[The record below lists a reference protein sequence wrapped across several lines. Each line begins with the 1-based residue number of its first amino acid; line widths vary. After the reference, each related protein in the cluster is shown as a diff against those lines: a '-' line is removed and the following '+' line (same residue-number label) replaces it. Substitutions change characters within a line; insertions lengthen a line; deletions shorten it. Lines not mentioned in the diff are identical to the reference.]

1 MYKTVRGSKTRGQT
15 FKGRGETFNRKLR
28 GTIFT
33 LRVVDIWNKLP
44 KEVVEAGTLTPFKR
58 HLHSYMDMKGLKEYV
73 QNVGKLY

>member
-33 LRVVDIWNKLP
+33 LSGGYMERV
-44 KEVVEAGTLTPFKR
+44 T
-58 HLHSYMDMKGLKEYV
+58 KGSS
-73 QNVGKLY
+73 